1 MILDSWGL
9 DSKQIIALL
18 DLPGKANVRTLNR
31 YRQGVAELP
40 RCEQVNNRLEHLLAI
55 IEALRT
61 TFPRNIQMGSHWMNK
76 PLRRFSRRKPVS
88 VLVDDG
94 MPGLMAVRA
103 HLDCT
108 YSWDY

>member
-18 DLPGKANVRTLNR
+18 DLPGKANARTLNR
-31 YRQGVAELP
+31 YRQGAELP
-40 RCEQVNNRLEHLLAI
+40 RCDQVNNRLEHLLAI

-103 HLDCT
+103 PLDCA
-108 YSWDY
+108 YNWDY